1 MDKKVII
8 LAIICILEAFV
19 IGVLINR
26 ELRIPEITPDVPIV
40 EIVRDSIIRDS
51 IFIEIEKIQR
61 EIVYVREEYKKDSTN
76 IMSASDSVL
85 LGSFSRYIEDYNNK

>member
-19 IGVLINR
+19 IGVLITK
-26 ELRIPEITPDVPIV
+26 EPEIPETTPDVPIV